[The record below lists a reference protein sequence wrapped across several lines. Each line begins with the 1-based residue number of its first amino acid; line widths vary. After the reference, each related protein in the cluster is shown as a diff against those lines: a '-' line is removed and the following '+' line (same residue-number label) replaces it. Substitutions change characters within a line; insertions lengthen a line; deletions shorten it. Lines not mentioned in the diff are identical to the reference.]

1 MYKVF
6 YNQKSLHF
14 TTVLSNNSKTTPLF
28 FIKYASAN
36 SIIKAL
42 KDRVVTEV
50 YLYHSNVKKI
60 EKHFFKTFPS
70 VEAAGGLVKHQD
82 GRFLFIYRNNK
93 WDLPKGKA
101 EKNEQLPQTALR
113 EVKEETGIKEVSI
126 NKPLDI
132 TYHIFR
138 RNNEYRLKVTYWFDM
153 FSDYEGIFLPQL
165 DEGITDVK
173 WVKKA
178 DLEEVK
184 INSYPNIRLLF

>member
-1 MYKVF
+1 MYQVF
-6 YNQKSLHF
+6 YK
-14 TTVLSNNSKTTPLF
+14 
-28 FIKYASAN
+28 
-36 SIIKAL
+36 
-42 KDRVVTEV
+42 
-50 YLYHSNVKKI
+50 KKI
-60 EKHFFKTFPS
+60 ILLTDVFKEEKDFKSFPIKDVKLKKVIKLLNKKNINSVHLFHKNKDKLLKYFFKLIPT
-70 VEAAGGLVKHQD
+70 VIAAGGKITNSKSET
-82 GRFLFIYRNNK
+82 LFIYRNDK

>member
-1 MYKVF
+1 MYQVF
-6 YNQKSLHF
+6 FK
-14 TTVLSNNSKTTPLF
+14 
-28 FIKYASAN
+28 
-36 SIIKAL
+36 
-42 KDRVVTEV
+42 
-50 YLYHSNVKKI
+50 KKI
-60 EKHFFKTFPS
+60 ILLTDVLEEGKDFKSFPIKDIKLKKVIKFLNKKNINSVHLFHKNKDKLLKYFFKLIPT
-70 VEAAGGLVKHQD
+70 VIAAGGKITNSKSET
-82 GRFLFIYRNNK
+82 LFIYRNDK
-93 WDLPKGKA
+93 WDLPKGKT

>member
-1 MYKVF
+1 MYQVF
-6 YNQKSLHF
+6 YK
-14 TTVLSNNSKTTPLF
+14 
-28 FIKYASAN
+28 
-36 SIIKAL
+36 
-42 KDRVVTEV
+42 
-50 YLYHSNVKKI
+50 KKI
-60 EKHFFKTFPS
+60 ILLTDVLEEGKDFKSFPIKDVKLKKVIKFLNKKNINSVHLFHKNKDKLLKYFFKLIPT
-70 VEAAGGLVKHQD
+70 VIAAGGKITNSKSET
-82 GRFLFIYRNNK
+82 LFIYRNDK

-113 EVKEETGIKEVSI
+113 EVKEETGIKKVSI

-153 FSDYEGIFLPQL
+153 FSDYEGIFFPQL

-173 WVKKA
+173 WVKKD
-178 DLEEVK
+178 DLEEIK

>member
-1 MYKVF
+1 MYQVF
-6 YNQKSLHF
+6 YK
-14 TTVLSNNSKTTPLF
+14 
-28 FIKYASAN
+28 
-36 SIIKAL
+36 
-42 KDRVVTEV
+42 
-50 YLYHSNVKKI
+50 KKI
-60 EKHFFKTFPS
+60 ILLTDVFQEGKDLKSFPIKDVKFKKVIKLLNKKNTNSVHLFHKNKDKLLKYFFKLIPT
-70 VEAAGGLVKHQD
+70 VIAAGGKITNSKSET
-82 GRFLFIYRNNK
+82 LFIYRNDK

-153 FSDYEGIFLPQL
+153 FSDYEGIFFPQL

-178 DLEEVK
+178 DLEEIK

>member
-1 MYKVF
+1 MYQVF
-6 YNQKSLHF
+6 YK
-14 TTVLSNNSKTTPLF
+14 
-28 FIKYASAN
+28 
-36 SIIKAL
+36 
-42 KDRVVTEV
+42 
-50 YLYHSNVKKI
+50 KKI
-60 EKHFFKTFPS
+60 ILLTDVLEEGKDFKSFPIKDVKLKKVIKFLNKKNINSVHLFHKNKDKLLKYFFKLIPT
-70 VEAAGGLVKHQD
+70 VIAAGGKITNSKSET
-82 GRFLFIYRNNK
+82 LFIYRNDK
-93 WDLPKGKA
+93 WDLPKGKT

-153 FSDYEGIFLPQL
+153 FSDYEGIFFPQL

>member
-1 MYKVF
+1 MY
-6 YNQKSLHF
+6 Q
-14 TTVLSNNSKTTPLF
+14 
-28 FIKYASAN
+28 
-36 SIIKAL
+36 
-42 KDRVVTEV
+42 V
-50 YLYHSNVKKI
+50 YYKKKI
-60 EKHFFKTFPS
+60 ILLTDVFKEGKDFKSFPIKDVKLKKVIKLLNKKNTNSVHLFHKNKDKLLKYFFKLIPT
-70 VEAAGGLVKHQD
+70 VIAAGGKITNSKSET
-82 GRFLFIYRNNK
+82 LFIYRNDK

-126 NKPLDI
+126 NKPLEI

-153 FSDYEGIFLPQL
+153 FSDYEGIFFPQL

-173 WVKKA
+173 WVKKV

>member
-1 MYKVF
+1 MYQVF
-6 YNQKSLHF
+6 YK
-14 TTVLSNNSKTTPLF
+14 
-28 FIKYASAN
+28 
-36 SIIKAL
+36 
-42 KDRVVTEV
+42 
-50 YLYHSNVKKI
+50 KKI
-60 EKHFFKTFPS
+60 ILLTDVLEEGKDFKSFPIKDVKLKKVIKFLNKKNINSVHLFHKNKDKLLKYFFKLIPT
-70 VEAAGGLVKHQD
+70 VIAAGGKITNSKSEI
-82 GRFLFIYRNNK
+82 LFIYRNDK

-153 FSDYEGIFLPQL
+153 FSDYEGIFFPQL

-173 WVKKA
+173 WVKKD
-178 DLEEVK
+178 DLEEIK

>member
-1 MYKVF
+1 MYQVF
-6 YNQKSLHF
+6 YK
-14 TTVLSNNSKTTPLF
+14 
-28 FIKYASAN
+28 
-36 SIIKAL
+36 
-42 KDRVVTEV
+42 
-50 YLYHSNVKKI
+50 KKI
-60 EKHFFKTFPS
+60 ILLTDVLEEGKDFKSFPIKDVKLKKVIKFLNKKNINSVHLFHKNKDKLLKYFFKLIPT
-70 VEAAGGLVKHQD
+70 VIAAGGKITNSKSET
-82 GRFLFIYRNNK
+82 LFIYRNDK

-153 FSDYEGIFLPQL
+153 FSDYEGIFSPQL

-173 WVKKA
+173 WVKKD
-178 DLEEVK
+178 DLEEIK

>member
-1 MYKVF
+1 MYQVF
-6 YNQKSLHF
+6 YK
-14 TTVLSNNSKTTPLF
+14 
-28 FIKYASAN
+28 
-36 SIIKAL
+36 
-42 KDRVVTEV
+42 
-50 YLYHSNVKKI
+50 KKI
-60 EKHFFKTFPS
+60 ILLTDVFREGKDFKSFPIKDVKFKKVIKLLNKKNTNSVHLFHKNKDKLLKYFFKLIPT
-70 VEAAGGLVKHQD
+70 VIAAGGKITNSKSET
-82 GRFLFIYRNNK
+82 LFIYRNDK

-126 NKPLDI
+126 IKPLDI

-138 RNNEYRLKVTYWFDM
+138 RNSEYRLKVTYWFDM
-153 FSDYEGIFLPQL
+153 FSDYEGKLFPQL
-165 DEGITDVK
+165 DEGITEVK

>member
-1 MYKVF
+1 MYQVF
-6 YNQKSLHF
+6 YK
-14 TTVLSNNSKTTPLF
+14 
-28 FIKYASAN
+28 
-36 SIIKAL
+36 
-42 KDRVVTEV
+42 
-50 YLYHSNVKKI
+50 KKI
-60 EKHFFKTFPS
+60 ILLTDVLEEGKDFKSFPIKDVKLKKVIKFLNKKNINSVHLFHKNKDKLLKYFFKLIPT
-70 VEAAGGLVKHQD
+70 VIAAGGKITNSKSET
-82 GRFLFIYRNNK
+82 LFIYRNDK

-101 EKNEQLPQTALR
+101 EKNQQLPQTALR

-153 FSDYEGIFLPQL
+153 FSDYEGIFFPQL

-178 DLEEVK
+178 VLEEVK

>member
-1 MYKVF
+1 MYQVF
-6 YNQKSLHF
+6 YK
-14 TTVLSNNSKTTPLF
+14 
-28 FIKYASAN
+28 
-36 SIIKAL
+36 
-42 KDRVVTEV
+42 
-50 YLYHSNVKKI
+50 KKI
-60 EKHFFKTFPS
+60 ILLTDVFKEEKDFKSFPIKDVKLKKVIKLLNKKNINSVHLFHKNKDKLLKYFFKLIPT
-70 VEAAGGLVKHQD
+70 VIAAGGKITNSKSET
-82 GRFLFIYRNNK
+82 LFIYRNDK

-153 FSDYEGIFLPQL
+153 FSDYEGIFFPQL

>member
-1 MYKVF
+1 MYQVF
-6 YNQKSLHF
+6 YK
-14 TTVLSNNSKTTPLF
+14 
-28 FIKYASAN
+28 
-36 SIIKAL
+36 
-42 KDRVVTEV
+42 
-50 YLYHSNVKKI
+50 KKI
-60 EKHFFKTFPS
+60 ILLTDVFKEGKDFKSFPIKDVKLKKVIKLLNKKNTNSVHLFHKNKDKLLKYFFKLIPT
-70 VEAAGGLVKHQD
+70 VIAAGGKITNSKSET
-82 GRFLFIYRNNK
+82 LFIYRNDK

-153 FSDYEGIFLPQL
+153 FSDYEGMFFPQL

-173 WVKKA
+173 WVKKD
-178 DLEEVK
+178 DLEEIK

>member
-1 MYKVF
+1 MYQVF
-6 YNQKSLHF
+6 YK
-14 TTVLSNNSKTTPLF
+14 
-28 FIKYASAN
+28 
-36 SIIKAL
+36 
-42 KDRVVTEV
+42 
-50 YLYHSNVKKI
+50 KKI
-60 EKHFFKTFPS
+60 ILLTDVFKEGKDFKSFPIKDVKLKKVIKLLNKKNTNSVHLFHKNKDKLLKYFFKLIPT
-70 VEAAGGLVKHQD
+70 VIAAGGKITNSKSET
-82 GRFLFIYRNNK
+82 LFIYRNDK

-126 NKPLDI
+126 IKPLDI

-138 RNNEYRLKVTYWFDM
+138 RNSEYRLKVTYWFNM
-153 FSDYEGIFLPQL
+153 FSDYEGKLFPQL
-165 DEGITDVK
+165 DEGITEVK

>member
-1 MYKVF
+1 MYQVF
-6 YNQKSLHF
+6 YK
-14 TTVLSNNSKTTPLF
+14 
-28 FIKYASAN
+28 
-36 SIIKAL
+36 
-42 KDRVVTEV
+42 
-50 YLYHSNVKKI
+50 KKI
-60 EKHFFKTFPS
+60 ILLTDVFKEGKDFKSFPIKDVKLKKVIKLLNKKNTNSVHLFHKNKDKLLKYFFKLIPT
-70 VEAAGGLVKHQD
+70 VIAAGGKITNSKSET
-82 GRFLFIYRNNK
+82 LFIYRNDK

>member
-1 MYKVF
+1 MYQVF
-6 YNQKSLHF
+6 YK
-14 TTVLSNNSKTTPLF
+14 
-28 FIKYASAN
+28 
-36 SIIKAL
+36 
-42 KDRVVTEV
+42 
-50 YLYHSNVKKI
+50 KKI
-60 EKHFFKTFPS
+60 ILLTDVFKEGKDFKSFPIKDVKLKKVIKLLNKKNTNSVHLFHKNKDKLLKYFFKLIPT
-70 VEAAGGLVKHQD
+70 VIAAGGKITNSKSET
-82 GRFLFIYRNNK
+82 LFIYRNDK

-153 FSDYEGIFLPQL
+153 FSDYEGIFFPQL

-173 WVKKA
+173 WVKMA

>member
-1 MYKVF
+1 MYQVF
-6 YNQKSLHF
+6 YK
-14 TTVLSNNSKTTPLF
+14 
-28 FIKYASAN
+28 
-36 SIIKAL
+36 
-42 KDRVVTEV
+42 
-50 YLYHSNVKKI
+50 KKI
-60 EKHFFKTFPS
+60 ILLTDVFKEEKDFKSFPIKDVKLKKVIKFLNKKNINSVHLFHKNKDKLLKYFFKLIPT
-70 VEAAGGLVKHQD
+70 VIAAGGKITNSKSET
-82 GRFLFIYRNNK
+82 LFIYRNDK

-101 EKNEQLPQTALR
+101 EKNEQLPQTAIR

-153 FSDYEGIFLPQL
+153 FSDYEGIFFPQL

-173 WVKKA
+173 WVKKI
-178 DLEEVK
+178 DLEEIK

>member
-1 MYKVF
+1 MYQVF
-6 YNQKSLHF
+6 YKQKIILLTDVYEDGEDF
-14 TTVLSNNSKTTPLF
+14 NF
-28 FIKYASAN
+28 FSIKDVKFKK
-36 SIIKAL
+36 IIKLLNKKNTNSVHLFHKNKDKLL
-42 KDRVVTEV
+42 K
-50 YLYHSNVKKI
+50 Y
-60 EKHFFKTFPS
+60 FFKLIPT
-70 VEAAGGLVKHQD
+70 VIAAGGKITNSKSET
-82 GRFLFIYRNNK
+82 LFIYRNDK

-126 NKPLDI
+126 IKPLDI

-138 RNNEYRLKVTYWFDM
+138 RNSEYRLKVTYWFDM
-153 FSDYEGIFLPQL
+153 FSDYEGKLFPQL

-173 WVKKA
+173 WVKKP

>member
-1 MYKVF
+1 MYQVF
-6 YNQKSLHF
+6 YK
-14 TTVLSNNSKTTPLF
+14 
-28 FIKYASAN
+28 
-36 SIIKAL
+36 
-42 KDRVVTEV
+42 
-50 YLYHSNVKKI
+50 KKI
-60 EKHFFKTFPS
+60 ILLTDVLEEGKDFKSFPIKDVKLKKVIKLLNKKNTNSVHLFHKNKDKLLKYFFKLIPT
-70 VEAAGGLVKHQD
+70 VIAAGGKITNSKSET
-82 GRFLFIYRNNK
+82 LFIYRNDK

-153 FSDYEGIFLPQL
+153 FSDYEGIFFPQL

-173 WVKKA
+173 WVKKD
-178 DLEEVK
+178 DLEEIK

>member
-1 MYKVF
+1 MYQVF
-6 YNQKSLHF
+6 YK
-14 TTVLSNNSKTTPLF
+14 
-28 FIKYASAN
+28 
-36 SIIKAL
+36 
-42 KDRVVTEV
+42 
-50 YLYHSNVKKI
+50 KKI
-60 EKHFFKTFPS
+60 ILLTDVFKEGKDFKSFPIKDVKLKKVIKLLNKKNTNSVHLFHKNKDKLLKYFFKLIPT
-70 VEAAGGLVKHQD
+70 VIAAGGKITNSKSET
-82 GRFLFIYRNNK
+82 LFIYRNDK
-93 WDLPKGKA
+93 WDLPKGKT

>member
-1 MYKVF
+1 MYQVF
-6 YNQKSLHF
+6 YK
-14 TTVLSNNSKTTPLF
+14 
-28 FIKYASAN
+28 
-36 SIIKAL
+36 
-42 KDRVVTEV
+42 
-50 YLYHSNVKKI
+50 KKI
-60 EKHFFKTFPS
+60 ILLTDVFEEEKDFKSFPIKDVKLKKVIKFLNKKNINSVHLFHKNKDKLLKYFFKLIPT
-70 VEAAGGLVKHQD
+70 VIAAGGKITNSKSET
-82 GRFLFIYRNNK
+82 LFIYRNDK
-93 WDLPKGKA
+93 WDLPKGKT

-113 EVKEETGIKEVSI
+113 EVKEETGIKKVSI

-153 FSDYEGIFLPQL
+153 FSDYEGIFFPQL

>member
-1 MYKVF
+1 MYQVF
-6 YNQKSLHF
+6 YK
-14 TTVLSNNSKTTPLF
+14 
-28 FIKYASAN
+28 
-36 SIIKAL
+36 
-42 KDRVVTEV
+42 
-50 YLYHSNVKKI
+50 KKI
-60 EKHFFKTFPS
+60 ILLTDVLEEGKDFKSFPIKDVKLKKVIKFLNKKNINSVHLFHKNKDKLLKYFFKLIPT
-70 VEAAGGLVKHQD
+70 VIAAGGKITNSKSET
-82 GRFLFIYRNNK
+82 LFIYRNDK
-93 WDLPKGKA
+93 WDLPKGKT

-113 EVKEETGIKEVSI
+113 EVKEETGIKKVSI

-153 FSDYEGIFLPQL
+153 FSDYEGIFFPQL

-178 DLEEVK
+178 DLEEIK

>member
-1 MYKVF
+1 MYQVF
-6 YNQKSLHF
+6 YK
-14 TTVLSNNSKTTPLF
+14 
-28 FIKYASAN
+28 
-36 SIIKAL
+36 
-42 KDRVVTEV
+42 
-50 YLYHSNVKKI
+50 KKI
-60 EKHFFKTFPS
+60 ILLTDVFKEGKDFKSFPIKDVKLKKVIKLLNKKNTNSVHLFHKNKDKLLKYFFKLIPT
-70 VEAAGGLVKHQD
+70 VIAAGGKITNSKSET
-82 GRFLFIYRNNK
+82 LFIYRNDK

-153 FSDYEGIFLPQL
+153 FSDYEGIFFPQL

-178 DLEEVK
+178 DLEEIK

>member
-1 MYKVF
+1 MYQVF
-6 YNQKSLHF
+6 YK
-14 TTVLSNNSKTTPLF
+14 
-28 FIKYASAN
+28 
-36 SIIKAL
+36 
-42 KDRVVTEV
+42 
-50 YLYHSNVKKI
+50 KKI
-60 EKHFFKTFPS
+60 ILLTDVFKEEKDFKSFPIKDVKLKKVIKFLNKKNINSVHLFHKNKDKLLKYFFKLIPT
-70 VEAAGGLVKHQD
+70 VIAAGGKITNSKSET
-82 GRFLFIYRNNK
+82 LFIYRNDK

-101 EKNEQLPQTALR
+101 EKNEQLPQTAIR

-153 FSDYEGIFLPQL
+153 FSDYEGMFFPQL

>member
-1 MYKVF
+1 MYQVF
-6 YNQKSLHF
+6 YK
-14 TTVLSNNSKTTPLF
+14 
-28 FIKYASAN
+28 
-36 SIIKAL
+36 
-42 KDRVVTEV
+42 
-50 YLYHSNVKKI
+50 KKI
-60 EKHFFKTFPS
+60 ILLTDVLEEGKDFKSFPIKDVKLKKVIKLLNKKNTNSVHLFHKNKDKLLKYFFKLIPT
-70 VEAAGGLVKHQD
+70 VIAAGGKITNSKSET
-82 GRFLFIYRNNK
+82 LFIYRNDK

-101 EKNEQLPQTALR
+101 EKNEQLPQTAIR

-153 FSDYEGIFLPQL
+153 FSDYEGIFFPQL

-173 WVKKA
+173 WVKKN
-178 DLEEVK
+178 DLEEIK

>member
-1 MYKVF
+1 MYQVF
-6 YNQKSLHF
+6 YK
-14 TTVLSNNSKTTPLF
+14 
-28 FIKYASAN
+28 
-36 SIIKAL
+36 
-42 KDRVVTEV
+42 
-50 YLYHSNVKKI
+50 KKI
-60 EKHFFKTFPS
+60 ILLTDVFKEGKDFKSVPIKDVKLKKVIKLLNKKNTNSVHLFHKNKDKLLKYFFKLIPT
-70 VEAAGGLVKHQD
+70 VIAAGGKITNSKSET
-82 GRFLFIYRNNK
+82 LFIYRNDK

-153 FSDYEGIFLPQL
+153 FSDYEGIFFPQL

>member
-1 MYKVF
+1 MYQVF
-6 YNQKSLHF
+6 YK
-14 TTVLSNNSKTTPLF
+14 
-28 FIKYASAN
+28 
-36 SIIKAL
+36 
-42 KDRVVTEV
+42 
-50 YLYHSNVKKI
+50 KKI
-60 EKHFFKTFPS
+60 ILLTDVFKEGKDFKSFPIKDVKLKKVIKLLNKKNTNSVHLFHKNKDKLLKYFFKLIPT
-70 VEAAGGLVKHQD
+70 VIAAGGKITNSKSET
-82 GRFLFIYRNNK
+82 LFIYRNDK

-101 EKNEQLPQTALR
+101 KKNEQLPQTALR

-126 NKPLDI
+126 NKPLEI

-153 FSDYEGIFLPQL
+153 FSDYEGIFFPQL

>member
-1 MYKVF
+1 MYQVF
-6 YNQKSLHF
+6 YK
-14 TTVLSNNSKTTPLF
+14 
-28 FIKYASAN
+28 
-36 SIIKAL
+36 
-42 KDRVVTEV
+42 
-50 YLYHSNVKKI
+50 KKI
-60 EKHFFKTFPS
+60 ILLTDVLEEGKDFKSFPIKDVKLKKVIKFLNKKNINSVHLFHKNKDKLLKYFFKLIPT
-70 VEAAGGLVKHQD
+70 VIAAGGKITNSKSET
-82 GRFLFIYRNNK
+82 LFIYRNDK

-153 FSDYEGIFLPQL
+153 FSDYEGIFFPQL

-178 DLEEVK
+178 DLEEIK

>member
-1 MYKVF
+1 MELNKK
-6 YNQKSLHF
+6 N
-14 TTVLSNNSKTTPLF
+14 TNSVHLF
-28 FIKYASAN
+28 NKNKDKLLKY
-36 SIIKAL
+36 
-42 KDRVVTEV
+42 
-50 YLYHSNVKKI
+50 
-60 EKHFFKTFPS
+60 FFKLIPT
-70 VEAAGGLVKHQD
+70 VIAAGGKITNSKSET
-82 GRFLFIYRNNK
+82 LFIYRNDK

-101 EKNEQLPQTALR
+101 EKNEHLPQTALR

-153 FSDYEGIFLPQL
+153 FSDYEGIFFPQL

-173 WVKKA
+173 WVKKD
-178 DLEEVK
+178 DLEEIK

>member
-1 MYKVF
+1 MYQVF
-6 YNQKSLHF
+6 YK
-14 TTVLSNNSKTTPLF
+14 
-28 FIKYASAN
+28 
-36 SIIKAL
+36 
-42 KDRVVTEV
+42 
-50 YLYHSNVKKI
+50 KKI
-60 EKHFFKTFPS
+60 ILLTDVLEEGKDFKSFPIKDIKLKKVIKFLNKKNINSVHLFHKNKDKLLKYFFKLIPT
-70 VEAAGGLVKHQD
+70 VIAAGGKITNSKSET
-82 GRFLFIYRNNK
+82 LFIYRNDK
-93 WDLPKGKA
+93 WDLPKGKT

-113 EVKEETGIKEVSI
+113 EVKEETGIKKVSI

-153 FSDYEGIFLPQL
+153 FSDYEGIFFPQL

>member
-1 MYKVF
+1 MYQVF
-6 YNQKSLHF
+6 YK
-14 TTVLSNNSKTTPLF
+14 
-28 FIKYASAN
+28 
-36 SIIKAL
+36 
-42 KDRVVTEV
+42 
-50 YLYHSNVKKI
+50 KKI
-60 EKHFFKTFPS
+60 ILLTDVFKEEKDFKSFPIKDVKLKKVIKFLNKKNINSVHLFHKNKDKLLKYFFKLIPT
-70 VEAAGGLVKHQD
+70 VIAAGGKITNSKSET
-82 GRFLFIYRNNK
+82 LFIYRNDK

-153 FSDYEGIFLPQL
+153 FSDYEGIFFPQL

>member
-1 MYKVF
+1 MYQVF
-6 YNQKSLHF
+6 YK
-14 TTVLSNNSKTTPLF
+14 
-28 FIKYASAN
+28 
-36 SIIKAL
+36 
-42 KDRVVTEV
+42 
-50 YLYHSNVKKI
+50 KKI
-60 EKHFFKTFPS
+60 ILLTDVFKEEKDFKSFPIKDVKLKKVIKFLNKKNINSVHLFHKNKDKLLKYFFKLIPT
-70 VEAAGGLVKHQD
+70 VIAAGGKITNSKSET
-82 GRFLFIYRNNK
+82 LFIYRNDK
-93 WDLPKGKA
+93 WDLPKGKT

-153 FSDYEGIFLPQL
+153 FSDYEGIFFPQL

>member
-1 MYKVF
+1 MYQVF
-6 YNQKSLHF
+6 YK
-14 TTVLSNNSKTTPLF
+14 
-28 FIKYASAN
+28 
-36 SIIKAL
+36 
-42 KDRVVTEV
+42 
-50 YLYHSNVKKI
+50 KKI
-60 EKHFFKTFPS
+60 ILLTDVLEEGKDFKSFPIKDVKLKKVIKFLNKKNINSVHLFHKNKDKLLKYFFKLIPT
-70 VEAAGGLVKHQD
+70 VIAAGGKITNSKSET
-82 GRFLFIYRNNK
+82 LFIYRNDK

-153 FSDYEGIFLPQL
+153 FSDYEGIFFPQL

>member
-1 MYKVF
+1 MYQVF
-6 YNQKSLHF
+6 YKKKIILLTDVFEEGKDFKSFSIKDVKLKKVIKLLNKKNTNSVHLF
-14 TTVLSNNSKTTPLF
+14 HKNKDKLLKYFFKLITTV
-28 FIKYASAN
+28 I
-36 SIIKAL
+36 
-42 KDRVVTEV
+42 
-50 YLYHSNVKKI
+50 
-60 EKHFFKTFPS
+60 
-70 VEAAGGLVKHQD
+70 AAGGKITNSKSEI
-82 GRFLFIYRNNK
+82 LFIYRNDK

-126 NKPLDI
+126 IKPLDI

-138 RNNEYRLKVTYWFDM
+138 RNSEYRLKVTYWFDM
-153 FSDYEGIFLPQL
+153 FSDYEGKLFLQL
-165 DEGITDVK
+165 DEGITEVK